1 MTLTPRF
8 TDTLFRI
15 ISFFLLLVALYRA
28 SKKESKNC
36 RPSLDS
42 RHKNSRSSQNFFVSG
57 ARFGTSLT
65 PRTKKKTYLIL
76 VHTTSFH
83 CF

>member
-15 ISFFLLLVALYRA
+15 ISFFLFHVALYRA